1 MDEMG
6 TKRVAEIRSPAESET
21 RNPKPEA
28 RMKSEGRNPLGGAK
42 FLSERRFL
50 SSGPFNRRDAKSAA
64 RRSRNRRETDRIM
77 AGQNHGEPKQNQG
90 WLTTAGG
97 AISIFYL

>member
-28 RMKSEGRNPLGGAK
+28 RRKSEGRNPLGGAK

-64 RRSRNRRETDRIM
+64 RRSRNQMED
-77 AGQNHGEPKQNQG
+77 
-90 WLTTAGG
+90 
-97 AISIFYL
+97 